1 MFYLYVF
8 KKDGGLSFR
17 KCKSKKENASNSTL
31 ETLRGT
37 KEPVLQMTTSYH
49 LGCPA
54 SAHMIGPEGPI
65 YTAILGT

>member
-17 KCKSKKENASNSTL
+17 KCKSKKENASSSTL

-49 LGCPA
+49 LG
-54 SAHMIGPEGPI
+54 
-65 YTAILGT
+65 